1 VPKQASTTRR
11 RRGHALIVSGYG
23 VRIHVS
29 RGRLVV
35 SDGIGDDRRE
45 QAYPRVGQNIS
56 RVVMLAQDGS
66 ISLAAVRWL
75 AGVGIPY
82 LHLDRD
88 GRLLAESAQV
98 RLDDPRLRR
107 AQALAGTSPAG
118 VAVARELITRKI
130 RGQRSVVDY
139 LGGDPTA
146 IDPSLELALA
156 ASSLDEVRR
165 AESVAALAYWAGW
178 SGLSVQFHRR
188 DQDSVP
194 AHWRRFVRRGSD
206 ITGNP
211 RSATDPTN
219 AILNYL
225 YAILE
230 AETTIACRAIGL
242 DPGLGIVHLD
252 APARASLALDVMEAA
267 RPDVDR
273 YVVDLLRNRVF
284 AARDFM
290 ETSQGVC
297 RLMPPLRDVLA
308 STAPTWAACVAPH
321 VEAVAQLLAK
331 HAGLPSPPTLL
342 TGQRRRNVRQP
353 FTDRPRAPDA
363 PRPAPAPR
371 RCVDCGTELAS
382 KQQRC
387 AECHRLANDQR
398 LIAAGRAEASR
409 RRTTKSHPSAR
420 GDVRGRIAESQRK
433 RWAEQREA
441 GAPSGFGTSP
451 SAFHRLVL
459 PRIQGVSSSRLAE
472 ATGLSPGYCAL
483 VRGGKRIPHA
493 RHWAALQLA
502 GFHARE
508 GTAR

>member
-1 VPKQASTTRR
+1 MPKQASTTRR

-29 RGRLVV
+29 HGRLVV
-35 SDGIGDDRRE
+35 SDGVGENRQERV
-45 QAYPRVGQNIS
+45 YPRVGQNIS
-56 RVVMLAQDGS
+56 RVVVLAQDGS

-75 AGVGIPY
+75 AGLGIPY

-88 GRLLAESAQV
+88 GRLLAETAQV

-107 AQALAGTSPAG
+107 AQALAGTSPVG
-118 VAVARELITRKI
+118 LAVARELITRKI
-130 RGQRSVVDY
+130 RGQRSVVDH
-139 LGGDPTA
+139 LGGDPTT
-146 IDPSLELALA
+146 IDPPLKLALA
-156 ASSLDEVRR
+156 ASTLDEVRR
-165 AESVAALAYWAGW
+165 AESLAALAYWATW
-178 SGLSVQFHRR
+178 SGMAVRFHRR
-188 DQDSVP
+188 DHDSVP
-194 AHWRRFVRRGSD
+194 PHWRRFVRRGSD

-252 APARASLALDVMEAA
+252 APGRASLALDVMEAA

-273 YVVDLLRNRVF
+273 HVAGLLRDHVF

-290 ETSQGVC
+290 ETAQGVC
-297 RLMPPLRDVLA
+297 RAMPPLRDLLA
-308 STAPTWAACVAPH
+308 STAPTWAARVAPH

-342 TGQRRRNVRQP
+342 TGQRRRSARHP
-353 FTDRPRAPDA
+353 STDRLRAPVA
-363 PRPAPAPR
+363 PRPALAPH
-371 RCVDCGTELAS
+371 RCVDCGTELTS
-382 KQQRC
+382 NRRRC
-387 AECHRLANDQR
+387 VGCHRLANDQR
-398 LIAAGRAEASR
+398 LVAVGRAEASR
-409 RRTTKSHPSAR
+409 RRTAESHPSAR
-420 GDVRGRIAESQRK
+420 GEVRGRIGESQRR
-433 RWAEQREA
+433 RWAERREA
-441 GAPSGFGTSP
+441 GAQSGFGTSP
-451 SAFHRLVL
+451 SAFTRLVL
-459 PRIQGVSSSRLAE
+459 PRIQGVSSSQLAE

-493 RHWAALQLA
+493 RHWAALQLS
-502 GFHARE
+502 GLQHGE
-508 GTAR
+508 SLPK